1 MRLKIASAAPAAT
14 RREVAA
20 GGPTSPASRPVPP
33 LKAVLFLG
41 FGVTV
46 GIWAFAGI
54 YFGGRIALLDART
67 TQVSERYV
75 HGQGLLTEARIQVLL
90 ASVRLRDTLLD
101 PDPDSAVAAREA
113 MTTALESAADSLS
126 SYVPVLNSPAEQP
139 RVERLRGDII
149 TLRETML
156 DVLAIDSREWPA
168 MAGPFLR
175 GQLTPRRQNFMAVA
189 EELGALNRAA
199 FVEHQV
205 EVVSLYRETQ
215 RQIWIVLGLALAA
228 SMGVAGLSTYYG
240 GRLERQVRQQHERA
254 VDMQRGLQR
263 LSAELIRVREN
274 ERRVLAREL
283 HDEIGQLLT
292 AAKFELAVAQHVV
305 DEQGGRP
312 DLLDDARPI
321 VERALQAVRDLSHML
336 HPAVLDD
343 LGLSAA
349 VDLYVKE
356 FRRRHAISVE
366 FAEAGMAGRLP
377 RDVETAAYRIVQEA
391 LTNVAKHAAS
401 SSCRVSLVRLARGL
415 VVVVGDDGVGFEAGS
430 ERSASE
436 WGLGLVSMRERA
448 TQLGGSLVVESAP
461 GRGTRVMVEL
471 PVEEEP
477 DVDRTLEPESIDQR
491 PAV

>member
-1 MRLKIASAAPAAT
+1 MSAKFGSASPGAG
-14 RREVAA
+14 RREVSSGGAA
-20 GGPTSPASRPVPP
+20 PTLERPAPP
-33 LKAVLFLG
+33 LKVVLFLG
-41 FGVTV
+41 FGLTV
-46 GIWAFAGI
+46 GIWAFAGV
-54 YFGGRIALLDART
+54 YFGGRIASLDVRT
-67 TQVSERYV
+67 TEVSERYV
-75 HGQGLLTEARIQVLL
+75 HGQSLLTEARIQVLL

-101 PDPDSAVAAREA
+101 PDPGSAVAAREA
-113 MTTALESAADSLS
+113 MTAALESAADSLS

-139 RVERLRGDII
+139 RVERLLGDINA
-149 TLRETML
+149 LRETML
-156 DVLAIDSREWPA
+156 DVLAIDSREWPS

-175 GQLTPRRQNFMAVA
+175 GQLTPRRQNFMEVA
-189 EELGALNRAA
+189 EELGTLNRAA
-199 FVEHQV
+199 FVEHQG

-215 RQIWIVLGLALAA
+215 RQIWMVLGLALAA
-228 SMGVAGLSTYYG
+228 SMGVAGLSTYYV

-254 VDMQRGLQR
+254 VDMQHGLQR
-263 LSAELIRVREN
+263 LSAELIRVRET
-274 ERRVLAREL
+274 ERRALAREL

-305 DEQGGRP
+305 DEQGGRA

-349 VDLYVKE
+349 VDLHVKE
-356 FRRRHAISVE
+356 FRRRHAIRVE
-366 FAEAGMAGRLP
+366 FVEAGMTGRLP
-377 RDVETAAYRIVQEA
+377 REVETAAYRIVQEA

-415 VVVVGDDGVGFEAGS
+415 VVVVGDDGVGFDAGG
-430 ERSASE
+430 ERASRE

-471 PVEEEP
+471 PVEEAPEIGGTGPEP
-477 DVDRTLEPESIDQR
+477 LDQR